1 MKNLISA
8 AALGVSLFALA
19 PAYAADKGT
28 AAEAVAMTQKAIAY
42 IKENGKDKA
51 FAEFANPA
59 NTSFHDRDLY
69 IYVYDMQGNAVAH
82 GVNPKMVGRNLLE
95 LRDGDGKYIVKSF
108 IETASGPA
116 GKGWV
121 EYQWPNPLTKSVDSK
136 AGYVQRHGDLIV
148 GSGIYK

>member
-1 MKNLISA
+1 MKTLIRA
-8 AALGVSLFALA
+8 AALGAALSLLA
-19 PAYAADKGT
+19 PASAADKGT

-42 IKENGKDKA
+42 IKENGREKA

-59 NTSFHDRDLY
+59 NATFHDRDLY
-69 IYVYDMQGNAVAH
+69 VYVYDTQGVALSH
-82 GVNPKMVGRNLLE
+82 GINPKMVGRNLLE
-95 LRDGDGKYIVKSF
+95 LRDGEGKYIVKSF

-121 EYQWPNPLTKSVDSK
+121 EYKWPNPLTKSVDPK
-136 AGYVQRHGDLIV
+136 AGYVERLGDLIV

>member
-1 MKNLISA
+1 MKTLLSCAI
-8 AALGVSLFALA
+8 LGASLCALA
-19 PAYAADKGT
+19 PAGAAEKGT

-42 IKENGKDKA
+42 IKEHGKDKA

-59 NTSFHDRDLY
+59 NTTFHDRDLY
-69 IYVYDMQGNAVAH
+69 VYVYDMKGVAVAH

-95 LRDGDGKYIVKSF
+95 LRDGEGKYIVKNF
-108 IETASGPA
+108 IETANGPA

-121 EYQWPNPLTKSVDSK
+121 EYKWPNPVTKQVDLK
-136 AGYVQRHGDLIV
+136 AGYVERSGDLIV